1 MTKSKPLLLGAHM
14 SIAGGFDK
22 AIERGESIDCTTIQ
36 IFTKSNR
43 QWNAKPITQE
53 QADLFIA
60 KLKDSSIKTVVA
72 HAMYLLNLASPDH
85 KLWHGSITAVAQELE
100 RCNILEIPYLVVHPG
115 SRLTLSLDE
124 GLGRVT
130 TAINRIFEK
139 NTGKTMLLLENM
151 AGQGSSV
158 CSKFE
163 ELAQVL
169 EGVEHKRRIGVC
181 IDTCHAF
188 AAGYD
193 FRTKQ
198 TYKEFWRKVDE
209 TVGLACVKAIHL
221 NDSKGELGCK
231 VDRHEEI
238 GDGKIGMEAF
248 GLLMNDAHL
257 QGVPKILETPNGD
270 LKDFQKNMLVLK
282 KLLK

>member
-1 MTKSKPLLLGAHM
+1 M

-22 AIERGESIDCTTIQ
+22 AIERGQSIDCTAIQ

-43 QWNAKPITQE
+43 QWNAKPITEE
-53 QADLFIA
+53 QANLFIA
-60 KLKDSSIKTVVA
+60 KQKDSSIKIVVA

-115 SRLTLSLDE
+115 SRLNLSLDE

-139 NTGKTMLLLENM
+139 NHGKTMLLLENM

-169 EGVEHKRRIGVC
+169 DGVEHKRRIGIC

-198 TYKEFWRKVDE
+198 TYKEFWKKVDE
-209 TVGLACVKAIHL
+209 TVGLAHVKAIHL

-238 GDGKIGMEAF
+238 GAGKIGLEAF

-257 QGVPKILETPNGD
+257 KDVPKILETPKDD
-270 LKDFQKNMLVLK
+270 LKDYQKNMEVLK
-282 KLLK
+282 KLIK